1 MLKGETKLIELSF
14 FNTKKSAVK
23 YIPIILVYMMVILS
37 LLMFLSPKISELKLL
52 ENTIKHEQ
60 SQVEMIERLIEQR
73 HAIEAELDTL
83 TAAALMYEEMIPRAV
98 DLPGVLAAVKEVA
111 AVSQA
116 ELVKLDYD
124 PLRAEGA
131 NSMYR
136 LNMELAGG
144 CGNVLAAV
152 QSLGEAF
159 PSLYY
164 TDMSLISSINGS
176 VHLRA
181 GLDLYVIPAQRET
194 SASWQPPV
202 WQETGVVPS
211 HPFGTPL
218 WYLQESCVKGIKLL
232 GVVKVHG
239 SEYRALVSV
248 DGAQV
253 WTRVGEPLGVGTVS
267 EISETM
273 LVLDVN
279 GVKIGIDFGGEL

>member
-1 MLKGETKLIELSF
+1 MIELSF

-124 PLRAEGA
+124 PLRAEGPTHVPA
-131 NSMYR
+131 EHGACRR
-136 LNMELAGG
+136 LR
-144 CGNVLAAV
+144 NVLAAV
-152 QSLGEAF
+152 QSLGRH
-159 PSLYY
+159 SHRY
-164 TDMSLISSINGS
+164 T
-176 VHLRA
+176 
-181 GLDLYVIPAQRET
+181 
-194 SASWQPPV
+194 
-202 WQETGVVPS
+202 
-211 HPFGTPL
+211 TPT
-218 WYLQESCVKGIKLL
+218 C
-232 GVVKVHG
+232 H
-239 SEYRALVSV
+239 
-248 DGAQV
+248 
-253 WTRVGEPLGVGTVS
+253 
-267 EISETM
+267 
-273 LVLDVN
+273 
-279 GVKIGIDFGGEL
+279 